1 MPCPEWAWCHILCT
15 PATQFHNMYTRL
27 IPLRWDTPEAPH
39 GHRTHETLFFSFLR
53 HILPLP
59 RLPFFAFLRVRVF
72 FFYHVAHHIPR
83 RPVSFLIPRGTYTYL
98 LPPNWHFIFYI
109 FTSSSYTVAGLLCSW
124 SLAGARVF
132 GWLFFP
138 IVSCLFLFY
147 HGIVPPFH
155 SPSISSGSFSD
166 PVCFCVFFS
175 ISFGGISSPV
185 VCAGTFHGWWLSG
198 LECHFTSYV
207 GAFLWV
213 TLIDFFFLIPLYSH
227 RRYMCYFVNT

>member
-1 MPCPEWAWCHILCT
+1 MKPFYFHFFPIFYLCHAY
-15 PATQFHNMYTRL
+15 PFSH
-27 IPLRWDTPEAPH
+27 
-39 GHRTHETLFFSFLR
+39 FFEFEFFL
-53 HILPLP
+53 
-59 RLPFFAFLRVRVF
+59 

-155 SPSISSGSFSD
+155 SPSMSSDSFQTRS
-166 PVCFCVFFS
+166 VFACFS
-175 ISFGGISSPV
+175 
-185 VCAGTFHGWWLSG
+185 LSH
-198 LECHFTSYV
+198 LV
-207 GAFLWV
+207 AFLPRLYARGLFMVGGCLDWSV
-213 TLIDFFFLIPLYSH
+213 ISPHMLELFFGSPL
-227 RRYMCYFVNT
+227 